1 MVAKAP
7 LPFGRRVRP
16 RLEVPESRVVDEK
29 SNEAPVDLEQAQAQL
44 HESLETAKKLVE
56 RTKFLLSGDA
66 DTDPAQA

>member
-16 RLEVPESRVVDEK
+16 RPDVLERRVVDEK

-44 HESLETAKKLVE
+44 QESLENAKKLVQQ
-56 RTKFLLSGDA
+56 TKFLLSGDA
-66 DTDPAQA
+66 EADPA

>member
-1 MVAKAP
+1 M
-7 LPFGRRVRP
+7 
-16 RLEVPESRVVDEK
+16 DEK